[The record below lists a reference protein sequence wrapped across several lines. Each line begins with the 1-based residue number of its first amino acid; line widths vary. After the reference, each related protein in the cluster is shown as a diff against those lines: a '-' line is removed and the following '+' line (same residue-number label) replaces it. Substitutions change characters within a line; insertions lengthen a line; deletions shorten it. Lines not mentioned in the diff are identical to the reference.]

1 MPCAADAEY
10 RLPSM
15 WLVWLSIPG
24 AGHGC
29 VSAPGTV
36 VPTSSNEPQIEEGPI
51 WAHFA
56 GLIEQ
61 AVAVAPLTDVITIA
75 SPTHGPFGILSQMHG
90 TTAFLVQTHG
100 HICISAQTHVARQG
114 FFNPAKRAFAPVRLN
129 LNLQSDRAFCLEMGP
144 PV

>member
-15 WLVWLSIPG
+15 WLVWLSTSG

-61 AVAVAPLTDVITIA
+61 AVTVAPITDVIRM
-75 SPTHGPFGILSQMHG
+75 SPGSCRFVRSPRLVVSS
-90 TTAFLVQTHG
+90 TTGSECLAD
-100 HICISAQTHVARQG
+100 
-114 FFNPAKRAFAPVRLN
+114 AKLGR
-129 LNLQSDRAFCLEMGP
+129 
-144 PV
+144 